1 MSSEQALLGN
11 GDADLSTTDP
21 DETRPH
27 ATPEATSV
35 RTLVW
40 AAATNRP
47 LEEVAALVAL
57 LKRNGDDYHSADEAL
72 RVAAVT
78 RPVSE
83 VGPLVALLND
93 PRTADSCHEALRAAA
108 IGRSVEEVAELI
120 SLFGRTD
127 DHSGSAE
134 SQDDDRSFP
143 GGDPMAGTW
152 AVPLQPEHAPPDPAG
167 SAQATTQGQRVM
179 WGTTTPYPTHPPQ
192 TTARSHHDRSDRG
205 HVGASYRQDYNTG
218 GVLRSTLR
226 WPAAV
231 ALAACGLSHLPVG
244 EAPGQDGGN
253 GLSMTITVVYLLLAG
268 WLAVRD
274 TALAWTASATA
285 AVGVIML
292 HALSRVGLVGP
303 LRSVLGDADA
313 WPEMLAVGL
322 AVVSAALAAAALLW
336 RPREVGVS
344 PARA

>member
-1 MSSEQALLGN
+1 MSSEQALLGH
-11 GDADLSTTDP
+11 GDADLSSTDP
-21 DETRPH
+21 DETRPP
-27 ATPEATSV
+27 ATPEAASV

-83 VGPLVALLND
+83 VAPLVALLND
-93 PRTADSCHEALRAAA
+93 PRTSESCHEALRAAA

-127 DHSGSAE
+127 DHGASAK
-134 SQDDDRSFP
+134 SRNDDRSYP
-143 GGDPMAGTW
+143 GGDPVAGTW
-152 AVPLQPEHAPPDPAG
+152 AVPLQPEPAPPDPVDA
-167 SAQATTQGQRVM
+167 AQASTQNQRVM
-179 WGTTTPYPTHPPQ
+179 WGSTTPYPKHPPRV
-192 TTARSHHDRSDRG
+192 TARSDDHSEG
-205 HVGASYRQDYNTG
+205 HGGSPYRPDYNTG

-244 EAPGQDGGN
+244 GPPGQSGG
-253 GLSMTITVVYLLLAG
+253 GLAVTIAVVYMLLAG
-268 WLAVRD
+268 WLTARD
-274 TALAWTASATA
+274 TALAWTASASA
-285 AVGVIML
+285 AVAVIML
-292 HALSRVGLVGP
+292 HALSRVGLVDP
-303 LRSVLGDADA
+303 LLILGDATA

-322 AVVSAALAAAALLW
+322 AVASAALSAAALLW
-336 RPREVGVS
+336 RPRQVGVS